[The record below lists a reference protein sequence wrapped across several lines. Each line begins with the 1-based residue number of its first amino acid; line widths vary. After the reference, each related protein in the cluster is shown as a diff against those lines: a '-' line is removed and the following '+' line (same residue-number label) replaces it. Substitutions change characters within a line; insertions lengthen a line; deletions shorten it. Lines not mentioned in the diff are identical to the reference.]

1 MSEPTDRPT
10 AQAAPPPEA
19 AGSAPPRPATP
30 SGLRPAA
37 AEASPSAALAAAQ
50 ASARERLERMRAQ
63 IAAAS
68 VLSRPADGAP
78 RPAPPSSSPSAP
90 ARPVDPA
97 ARPAAVSAPSAA
109 SYAAPTPAQQPQAA
123 LREPPAEAGSRPAAS
138 APPHAEPDYAADDAY
153 PAEDYDGAT
162 ADPEPIE
169 PAPAAPARP
178 AKKTKLRGKVA
189 KAPKEASRAAT
200 KLASLPGGVAP
211 GREKAPPVEPK
222 EPKIEWRSL
231 LSTALQWPWPS
242 ILTIYLRLNA
252 ALWFAMGLYYWARIT
267 GFVPWRMHYFWDM
280 PVTWQS
286 AIVLYAVLN
295 LVTAVGLWLTAPWGP
310 IVWVFTIVCQIVTHS
325 ALSDVFGERPFR
337 IPFYVL
343 SVFIYVILSILA
355 RRSRR

>member
-10 AQAAPPPEA
+10 AQP
-19 AGSAPPRPATP
+19 APPRDDAGASPARPVTP
-30 SGLRPAA
+30 PGLRPAA

-78 RPAPPSSSPSAP
+78 RPGTQPSTPSAP
-90 ARPVDPA
+90 ARPADPSP
-97 ARPAAVSAPSAA
+97 RPA
-109 SYAAPTPAQQPQAA
+109 AAPTPAQQPQAA
-123 LREPPAEAGSRPAAS
+123 PGQGSPAEGGFQPAAA
-138 APPHAEPDYAADDAY
+138 APLYAEPEYAADDPDA
-153 PAEDYDGAT
+153 AEDYDGA
-162 ADPEPIE
+162 AAEPEPIE
-169 PAPAAPARP
+169 PAAASRP
-178 AKKTKLRGKVA
+178 AKKTKLRGKGA
-189 KAPKEASRAAT
+189 KASKAQTKAPKEASRAAT

-211 GREKAPPVEPK
+211 GREKAPPVEAK

-231 LSTALQWPWPS
+231 LSTAMQWPWPS

-280 PVTWQS
+280 PLTWQS

-343 SVFIYVILSILA
+343 SVFVYVILSIMA